1 MVTVRW
7 RVAVLTTAVVAAAL
21 TGCSSDGHPRKP
33 FPSPTRPR
41 SEAQLRQQA
50 QAKLTRSPEVK
61 LSWTG
66 AVKGPGTTP
75 RSTVGLADGR
85 PYVVEA
91 ACAGTGAFELSWIT
105 KAAHSGNLQVRCDG
119 PPLHYAFTGGDLLSF
134 TFETY
139 HPTSG
144 VVAWQI
150 IPAKSANGLTPAP

>member
-41 SEAQLRQQA
+41 NEAQLRQQA

-66 AVKGPGTTP
+66 AVKRETHLAKTTP
-75 RSTVGLADGR
+75 NLKDGKS
-85 PYVVEA
+85 YVLEA
-91 ACAGTGAFELSWIT
+91 ACAGTGTVHFYWHT
-105 KAAHSGNLQVRCDG
+105 KAPGSHVLPEVDCGGTATRLPFIGSDLEAFVFEPNGID
-119 PPLHYAFTGGDLLSF
+119 PPTGVL
-134 TFETY
+134 
-139 HPTSG
+139 
-144 VVAWQI
+144 AWQI
-150 IPAKSANGLTPAP
+150 IPGARTG